1 MFFYHNQ
8 IQNDEQALMLGKKI
22 QSEILKKFKI
32 EVTIGISY
40 TKFFAKMTTNISK
53 AFWRYV

>member
-1 MFFYHNQ
+1 M
-8 IQNDEQALMLGKKI
+8 
-22 QSEILKKFKI
+22 

-53 AFWRYV
+53 IF